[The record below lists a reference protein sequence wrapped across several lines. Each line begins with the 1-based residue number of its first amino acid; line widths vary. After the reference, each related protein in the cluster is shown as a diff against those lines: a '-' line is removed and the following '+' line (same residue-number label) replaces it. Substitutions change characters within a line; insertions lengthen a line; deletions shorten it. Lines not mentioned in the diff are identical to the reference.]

1 MVVVLIPPAVEPGLP
16 PINIRSTVSI
26 LELVV
31 RPAVSIV
38 LNPAVLA
45 VTELNAEVRTASL
58 ADIPAIRPSFSNK

>member
-38 LNPAVLA
+38 LNL
-45 VTELNAEVRTASL
+45 SL
-58 ADIPAIRPSFSNK
+58 IHI